1 MKQETTSRLVMP
13 SRTPLAL
20 IALLL
25 ALQLV
30 TPSVVWTI
38 LLVGLAITLGLSF
51 AWLRRLATDVSLT
64 RRQRGAWVVAGD
76 ALEEMWELVNRG
88 ALPVL
93 AAEIVDH
100 STLPAY
106 TANRVMAAGPSA
118 ITAWH
123 TTAICQQ
130 RGLFTLGPGTS
141 SCPIPLA
148 CLPSPNTTRSP
159 NPSWS
164 IRVVSLP
171 PLELPRG
178 GASGRA
184 RAT

>member
-1 MKQETTSRLVMP
+1 MP

-38 LLVGLAITLGLSF
+38 LLVGLAVTLGLSF
-51 AWLRRLATDVSLT
+51 AWLHRLATDVTLT

-100 STLPAY
+100 
-106 TANRVMAAGPSA
+106 
-118 ITAWH
+118 
-123 TTAICQQ
+123 
-130 RGLFTLGPGTS
+130 
-141 SCPIPLA
+141 
-148 CLPSPNTTRSP
+148 
-159 NPSWS
+159 
-164 IRVVSLP
+164 
-171 PLELPRG
+171 
-178 GASGRA
+178 
-184 RAT
+184 